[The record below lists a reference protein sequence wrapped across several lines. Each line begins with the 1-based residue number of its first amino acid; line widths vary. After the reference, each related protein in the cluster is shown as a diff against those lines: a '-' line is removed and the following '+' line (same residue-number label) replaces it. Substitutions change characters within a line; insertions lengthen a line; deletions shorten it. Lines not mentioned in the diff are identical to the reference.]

1 MNKDLEKEVRD
12 VIRKNNW
19 MVLSTANE
27 KGVPQSSVVMY
38 ASDGNVFY
46 VHTGKD
52 FLKVKNIEK
61 NSKVGVAIPFY
72 KNLLHMLIKKAPP
85 AEIHFKGEAE
95 ILPFDAKEPMEMYE
109 KAISVEFSEEEM
121 KNAAWIKITPSKK
134 IVCYGVG
141 VSLRT
146 MRKPEEAMAVVE
158 LS

>member
-1 MNKDLEKEVRD
+1 MKDLEKDVRD
-12 VIRKNNW
+12 VIKNNNW
-19 MVLSTANE
+19 MVLSTASE
-27 KGVPQSSVVMY
+27 KGIPQSSVVMY
-38 ASDGNVFY
+38 VSDGDVFY

-52 FLKVKNIEK
+52 FLKTKNILK

-85 AEIHFKGEAE
+85 AEVHFRGEAE
-95 ILPFDAKEPMEMYE
+95 ILPFDAKEPLATYE
-109 KAISVEFSEEEM
+109 KEIDVDFSEEEM
-121 KNAAWIKITPSKK
+121 KNGAWIKITPSKK

-158 LS
+158 LT